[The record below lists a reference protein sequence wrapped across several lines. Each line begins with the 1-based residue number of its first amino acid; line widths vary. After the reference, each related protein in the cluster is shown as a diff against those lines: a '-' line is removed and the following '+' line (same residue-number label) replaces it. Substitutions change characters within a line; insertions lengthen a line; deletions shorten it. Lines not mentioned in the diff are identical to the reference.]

1 MSKTY
6 KDRRDYPLAD
16 HSEARIPHWHED
28 RHRMRG
34 VLRYAMSRY
43 VRANARGD
51 VEQSARYFAA
61 VDRSARILSALD

>member
-1 MSKTY
+1 
-6 KDRRDYPLAD
+6 
-16 HSEARIPHWHED
+16 
-28 RHRMRG
+28 MRG